1 MKRPNFI
8 QILFEQG
15 AIAYSLVKS
24 QQDRIILD
32 NLQSL
37 ELVRI
42 DVYNNKRKVIV
53 VDQTQFST
61 WVMKQYPVDKSQN
74 HNLANRAQ
82 NIMNS
87 GNSKAG
93 KTTHIIQP
101 VLLKWFTLDLS
112 SPYLQWTQEFGIIGV
127 VSNQIK
133 NLQFPERWNLLTV
146 ENWESFYSLKYAI
159 VETPIV
165 AAYLGGNVSD
175 VVLFA
180 FSQINPKPERIL
192 HFGDYDWAGLK
203 IFQRVQTILPKA
215 KLYIPSNIEELLK
228 KNYGNHKLV
237 KYQLMNV
244 DFNNPEIQPV
254 IDLIA
259 HYNMGLEQEIL
270 EQPSEDDFSC

>member
-101 VLLKWFTLDLS
+101 VLLKWFTPDLS
-112 SPYLQWTQEFGIIGV
+112 SPYLKWTQEFGIIGV

-146 ENWESFYSLKYAI
+146 ENWESFYSLKYTI
-159 VETPIV
+159 VETPNC
-165 AAYLGGNVSD
+165 GC
-175 VVLFA
+175 LFG
-180 FSQINPKPERIL
+180 R
-192 HFGDYDWAGLK
+192 
-203 IFQRVQTILPKA
+203 
-215 KLYIPSNIEELLK
+215 
-228 KNYGNHKLV
+228 
-237 KYQLMNV
+237 
-244 DFNNPEIQPV
+244 
-254 IDLIA
+254 
-259 HYNMGLEQEIL
+259 
-270 EQPSEDDFSC
+270 